1 MTGARSGST
10 STSSRSRARPPVR
23 AKKRFGQHFLS
34 DTNILNRIADAA
46 EIATDETVLEVGPGL
61 GALTAVLAERARRAV
76 AVEVDGDL
84 IAGLHARFA
93 EASHVAIVEGDVL
106 DLSVAEV
113 LAGAGGDEFT
123 AKPQRTQR
131 GGRFTTEAQRHG
143 GSVRVG
149 AEHIRDDD
157 GLEAER
163 TPHPQPL
170 STKWRGEPPPYVVV
184 ANLPY
189 NIAAPALRRF
199 LEGEVRPRR
208 LVVMVQLEVA
218 EAICAKPGR
227 MSLMS
232 VATQV
237 YGDTQMV
244 MKVAP
249 GAFSPPPK
257 VDSAVVRIDVASS
270 PKVDVPIDAFFR
282 IVRAGFGNPRKQLRN
297 SLSFGLHVR
306 QEIIDG
312 MMTAAGVDAT
322 LRPQVLSLDDWAAI
336 TRAWAG
342 TMDAGGEKREA
353 GDEFTTEITE
363 GTEDLLGKTWGPQP
377 GPLRPAEREDAH
389 D

>member
-1 MTGARSGST
+1 MTGTRSGST
-10 STSSRSRARPPVR
+10 STSSRSSKPSGRARTPVR

-34 DTNILNRIADAA
+34 DINILNRIVDAA
-46 EIATDETVLEVGPGL
+46 EIAPDEIVLEVGPGL
-61 GALTAVLAERARRAV
+61 GALTAVLAERARRVV
-76 AVEVDGDL
+76 AVEVDRDL
-84 IAGLHARFA
+84 IAGLRARFA
-93 EASHVAIVEGDVL
+93 DVPHVTIVEGDVL
-106 DLSVAEV
+106 ECSPAELLGFTTEGTESTEDLVGSS
-113 LAGAGGDEFT
+113 GDE
-123 AKPQRTQR
+123 
-131 GGRFTTEAQRHG
+131 FTTEAQRHRGLREGERG
-143 GSVRVG
+143 GG
-149 AEHIRDDD
+149 GEGGELDID
-157 GLEAER
+157 EA
-163 TPHPQPL
+163 PHPQPL
-170 STKWRGEPPPYVVV
+170 STPWRGGHDGSYVVV

-199 LEGEVRPRR
+199 LEGDVRPRR

-218 EAICAKPGR
+218 EAIVAKPGR

-257 VDSAVVRIDVASS
+257 VDSAVVRIDVMAT

-297 SLSFGLHVR
+297 SLSFGLHVK

-312 MMTAAGVDAT
+312 VMVAAGVDAT

-336 TRAWAG
+336 TRAWDG
-342 TMDAGGEKREA
+342 
-353 GDEFTTEITE
+353 FTTEAQSHRGSVGGEEDVETSPRPSPPGGE
-363 GTEDLLGKTWGPQP
+363 GA
-377 GPLRPAEREDAH
+377 RS
-389 D
+389 